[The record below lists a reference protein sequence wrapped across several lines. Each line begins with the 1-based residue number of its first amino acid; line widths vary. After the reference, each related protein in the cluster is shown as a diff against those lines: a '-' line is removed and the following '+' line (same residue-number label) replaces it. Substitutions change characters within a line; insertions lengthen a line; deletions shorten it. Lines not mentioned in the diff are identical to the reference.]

1 MGIASS
7 TVGLKMYAI
16 TAAVK
21 KYRSI
26 IKKKRK
32 KHDKIV
38 SLGKIKLDTI
48 EVLIFKAL
56 IYLYTNHDELVSV
69 NNVLREYDEMKEE
82 INNPQNTVGYII

>member
-21 KYRSI
+21 KYHSI
-26 IKKKRK
+26 IKKMRK
-32 KHDKIV
+32 KHDKVV

-48 EVLIFKAL
+48 KVLIFKAL
-56 IYLYTNHDELVSV
+56 IYLYTNHYELISV